1 MGQRRKGEQGPEPET
16 ENKQINK
23 QQTTTTTINV
33 QLLLFVSVTCVS
45 ISLLFGVNGGELTR
59 LFTEL
64 LLASVSDLD
73 SGLG

>member
-1 MGQRRKGEQGPEPET
+1 MKEILSDGSTQERRAGPRAG
-16 ENKQINK
+16 
-23 QQTTTTTINV
+23 
-33 QLLLFVSVTCVS
+33 VSMRR
-45 ISLLFGVNGGELTR
+45 LFGVNGGELTR

>member
-1 MGQRRKGEQGPEPET
+1 MISITHDVTDALIEQLCLFCCFCLFF
-16 ENKQINK
+16 
-23 QQTTTTTINV
+23 V
-33 QLLLFVSVTCVS
+33 LLSTCVS
-45 ISLLFGVNGGELTR
+45 MSRLLGGNGGELTR

>member
-1 MGQRRKGEQGPEPET
+1 MSR
-16 ENKQINK
+16 
-23 QQTTTTTINV
+23 
-33 QLLLFVSVTCVS
+33 LL
-45 ISLLFGVNGGELTR
+45 GVNGGELTR

>member
-1 MGQRRKGEQGPEPET
+1 MVIVCG
-16 ENKQINK
+16 
-23 QQTTTTTINV
+23 
-33 QLLLFVSVTCVS
+33 LLVATCVS
-45 ISLLFGVNGGELTR
+45 MSRLFGVNGGELTR